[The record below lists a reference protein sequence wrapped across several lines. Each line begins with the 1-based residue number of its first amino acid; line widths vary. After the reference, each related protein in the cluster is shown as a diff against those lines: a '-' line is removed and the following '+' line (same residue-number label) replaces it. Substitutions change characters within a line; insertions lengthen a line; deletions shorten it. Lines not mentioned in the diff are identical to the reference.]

1 MNPSF
6 DPAFADLNVFSKE
19 YYNRWLNPGDERKTN
34 IPVIPSQ
41 DLIRNIGKENIEK
54 VMIHYSVGNGYYFTM
69 AGKAVLDQHFLDNV
83 KTRMQE
89 LADMCT
95 PIGKRSVNTDD
106 AVSLFLSS

>member
-1 MNPSF
+1 MQAGNKIRMNPSF

-54 VMIHYSVGNGYYFTM
+54 PTTLITIHKTGWLTV
-69 AGKAVLDQHFLDNV
+69 VLCV
-83 KTRMQE
+83 
-89 LADMCT
+89 
-95 PIGKRSVNTDD
+95 
-106 AVSLFLSS
+106 

>member
-1 MNPSF
+1 M
-6 DPAFADLNVFSKE
+6 A
-19 YYNRWLNPGDERKTN
+19 
-34 IPVIPSQ
+34 
-41 DLIRNIGKENIEK
+41 GKENIEK

-95 PIGKRSVNTDD
+95 PIEKRSVNTDD
-106 AVSLFLSS
+106 AVSLFIIIECMTKKNCFVSVGYPR